1 MRNKTI
7 VLSDDQY
14 ENLVTALA
22 IRCSQYK
29 NLSQYV
35 ERLVGTLPDGII
47 EDVSQLVSCEIDS
60 NTSKEELYRILMV
73 MDSQKRT
80 SSNLE
85 EHFKSMAKANPNLYS
100 GALDL
105 VFDKKINKGKLG
117 KLIRSRL
124 AISAAKAKINHKQ
137 ALNNYM
143 SLYIN
148 TRSVDSEEVIR
159 TYFENFPEYKTDII
173 VMSKMVSSSN
183 GGANL
188 MAVRYADD
196 SILTF
201 LVNVRGKQ
209 AKQVLENRISNLQNK
224 TK

>member
-73 MDSQKRT
+73 MDSQKRR